1 MTREDWLEL
10 AKGPIDS
17 SRIDDLEALAKAHES
32 LAYRYRSAASL
43 LRKRAS
49 EHSGESPDSAA
60 SSNEQG
66 PKPENSAF

>member
-17 SRIDDLEALAKAHES
+17 SRIDDLEALAKAHEN

-43 LRKRAS
+43 LRQRA
-49 EHSGESPDSAA
+49 
-60 SSNEQG
+60 NENTALQKQPIETDNDRTDG
-66 PKPENSAF
+66 SHNSTG